1 MEIIRKAQ
9 EFKNQTASVS
19 REPVTEETND
29 VSRDAAANTVTS
41 QNLQRLIEE
50 EEVIFSEP
58 QDYAPRMGLEGG
70 DFNFDTCSDVD
81 LYFKILFPTGYE
93 GTVKNFALNQK
104 FSNHIK
110 DEYKNRPCVKKA
122 HTRDLLFQKL
132 FSSVSFYKNEL
143 GVKHAR

>member
-9 EFKNQTASVS
+9 EFKNQTVSVS
-19 REPVTEETND
+19 REPVTDETND
-29 VSRDAAANTVTS
+29 VSRDAAAVTS
-41 QNLQRLIEE
+41 ENLQRLIEE
-50 EEVIFSEP
+50 EEVIFNEQ
-58 QDYAPRMGLEGG
+58 QDYAPSMGLEGG

-81 LYFKILFPTGYE
+81 LYFEILFSTDYE

-104 FSNHIK
+104 FLNHIK

-132 FSSVSFYKNEL
+132 FSSVSFYKKEL
-143 GVKHAR
+143 RFKHAPK